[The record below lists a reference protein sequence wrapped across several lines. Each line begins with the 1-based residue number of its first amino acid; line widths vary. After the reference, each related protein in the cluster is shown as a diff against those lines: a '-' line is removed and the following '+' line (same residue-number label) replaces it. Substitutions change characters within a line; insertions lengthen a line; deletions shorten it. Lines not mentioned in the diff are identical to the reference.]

1 MLAVRGLGQLLISS
15 DKIKSILGS
24 LARSEYCLQ
33 ADPNKVL
40 RDIIVIC
47 SESSRCPESNFGWTV
62 FEYYLSHYPKLMPDY
77 TGLRAT
83 AQEVKNTR
91 FILDSIKH
99 QFSKVGK
106 QSDFP
111 RALEAVLLDFL
122 AMGNREVVE
131 RTLIAQNKTAHDFN
145 RDRLVERV
153 LFSGGEPQQVSEKV
167 MWCIGKA
174 GLDPNTKYGGKS
186 VLLHCLEAKAYIAA
200 RWLIEKN
207 GISVRGNAAVIEV
220 VLSKALS
227 EKDFLFSVYLVEQ
240 GAVLERESDVLINA
254 IQPFDPENPKNNIRR
269 VLWLI
274 ERGVNVNFSAEG
286 GKTAL
291 SAAVEAG
298 DVYSAIF
305 LMEKGA
311 KLPNFNVVPGE
322 NIKTQADYMWFEGA
336 LLSGCVEMCYW
347 LAVYCPFIP
356 THFPD
361 TFVRLGRER
370 ERYGRSFVPVINWML
385 DRGIDP
391 NCTDEKGAT
400 LSDVILL
407 AQGTD
412 VPDIRLLNLLTER
425 QIDASSAIQKYGADA
440 LNRATKCFSPSR
452 KDQLFPVID
461 GLLINGVDINAA
473 KPLTYADV
481 WNQPLLVEKL
491 LEAGACSDVVLANR
505 VSKKRSQLE
514 HLFEKKPDRGS
525 HRFFGCFP
533 WKDRNDEKEGES
545 AWFTEEFCKPL
556 KYTDLLRNE
565 QPDDEKKEH
574 PRAWQVLAEEG
585 VQSAPSARLCLR
597 GNDGTVRVKLL

>member
-1 MLAVRGLGQLLISS
+1 MTR
-15 DKIKSILGS
+15 KI
-24 LARSEYCLQ
+24 Q
-33 ADPNKVL
+33 
-40 RDIIVIC
+40 
-47 SESSRCPESNFGWTV
+47 
-62 FEYYLSHYPKLMPDY
+62 
-77 TGLRAT
+77 
-83 AQEVKNTR
+83 
-91 FILDSIKH
+91 
-99 QFSKVGK
+99 
-106 QSDFP
+106 
-111 RALEAVLLDFL
+111 
-122 AMGNREVVE
+122 
-131 RTLIAQNKTAHDFN
+131 
-145 RDRLVERV
+145 
-153 LFSGGEPQQVSEKV
+153 
-167 MWCIGKA
+167 
-174 GLDPNTKYGGKS
+174 
-186 VLLHCLEAKAYIAA
+186 
-200 RWLIEKN
+200 
-207 GISVRGNAAVIEV
+207 
-220 VLSKALS
+220 
-227 EKDFLFSVYLVEQ
+227 
-240 GAVLERESDVLINA
+240 
-254 IQPFDPENPKNNIRR
+254 KNNIRR

-356 THFPD
+356 THFPG

-505 VSKKRSQLE
+505 VSKKRSQQSIYLRKNPIE
-514 HLFEKKPDRGS
+514 DHTVSLGVFLGRIGMTRKRGKALGLQRS
-525 HRFFGCFP
+525 SVSP
-533 WKDRNDEKEGES
+533 
-545 AWFTEEFCKPL
+545 
-556 KYTDLLRNE
+556 
-565 QPDDEKKEH
+565 
-574 PRAWQVLAEEG
+574 
-585 VQSAPSARLCLR
+585 
-597 GNDGTVRVKLL
+597 